1 MASTQSNSCRAF
13 GGMQNPQ
20 GNTPTA
26 SSKAASGPAV
36 VTSRRSLGKTE
47 RSIDM
52 FANPLKKL
60 RQSTWLSAIPDTVA
74 VPAIGDRPARTI
86 AIERATIDDIAFALL
101 PLNRERS
108 ALTQTIVA
116 LEEIASMARKQGAA
130 GTDIAV
136 SAAARE

>member
-1 MASTQSNSCRAF
+1 
-13 GGMQNPQ
+13 
-20 GNTPTA
+20 
-26 SSKAASGPAV
+26 
-36 VTSRRSLGKTE
+36 
-47 RSIDM
+47 M

-60 RQSTWLSAIPDTVA
+60 RQSTWLNAIPDTVA
-74 VPAIGDRPARTI
+74 VPAIGDRPARSV

-136 SAAARE
+136 SAAARELEARK